1 MNKKILTLLV
11 LVVLLGSSCSEFLAV
26 NEVNPNIASKVPAKL
41 LLPAALNNI
50 AYTMNYPRR
59 FDFVYLWHGL
69 WCISSGYS
77 QPSGLVQYR
86 LLNSDYQNAF
96 QESYTT
102 GQNLVEIEKASTDPK
117 EASYLAIAMI
127 MKAYIMQNLV
137 DCWGNVPYSEAFRSD
152 EGLYKPKYDDQKAIY
167 EDQIVKL
174 DAAIKLIQNRPVDA
188 TEITGLSDIMFAGDM
203 NKWVKFANTLKLR
216 MLIHQSGMTG
226 RDAYIKG
233 AIATTASV
241 GYLGAGE
248 SALVNP
254 GFTVSATKMN
264 PFYEYFYK
272 ADGTTQTDGVTY
284 YNAGKDVVDFMNGV
298 ADPRIS
304 RFFNPYSGTVS
315 AGTALFAGNALGIT
329 EPPARTAATTSK
341 LGYSATDAKA
351 SGYMIGTFD
360 KSAPILTDIE
370 SLFVQAEAVERGY
383 ITGSGQALYESAI
396 TQSFIYMGLTA
407 AQATTYLATEKTSVN
422 YALATSKINLIL
434 DQKWVSLNGI
444 APVEIWTDYRR
455 SGRPANITFSKDP
468 NIANPTPPVRLL
480 YPQREISVNNDNV
493 VAVGKIDAFTSKIFW
508 QSR

>member
-1 MNKKILTLLV
+1 MNKKILTLFLLLV
-11 LVVLLGSSCSEFLAV
+11 ILGSSCTKFLAV
-26 NEVNPNIASKVPAKL
+26 NEVNPNSASAVPGKL

-59 FDFVYLWHGL
+59 FDFVYLWYGL

-86 LLNSDYQNAF
+86 LLNSDYQAIFN
-96 QESYTT
+96 ESYTS

-137 DCWGNVPYSEAFRSD
+137 DLYGNVPYKEAFKSD
-152 EGLYKPKYDDQKAIY
+152 EGILKPAYQDQKEIY
-167 EDQIVKL
+167 EDLVLQL
-174 DAAIKLIQNRPVDA
+174 DAAIKLIQNRPADA
-188 TEITGLSDIMFAGDM
+188 TEITGASDIIFGGDM
-203 NKWVKFANTLKLR
+203 AKWAKFANTLKLR
-216 MLIHQSGMTG
+216 MLVHQSGMTG
-226 RDAYIKG
+226 RDTYIKA

-248 SALVNP
+248 GALSNP
-254 GFTVSATKMN
+254 GYSKSTTKMN

-272 ADGTTQTDGVTY
+272 ADGSTQTDGITY
-284 YNAGKDVVDFMNGV
+284 YNAGKDVVDFMKGV
-298 ADPRIS
+298 GDPRIS
-304 RFFNPYSGTVS
+304 RFFNPYSGTVA

-329 EPPARTAATTSK
+329 EPPALTAANTSK
-341 LGYSATDAKA
+341 LGYSSAA
-351 SGYMIGTFD
+351 SGAQGYMIGTFD
-360 KSAPILTDIE
+360 KSSPILTDFE
-370 SLFVQAEAVERGY
+370 SLFIQAEAVERGY
-383 ITGSGQALYESAI
+383 ITGTGKALYESAI
-396 TQSFIYMGLTA
+396 TQSFVYLGLTP
-407 AQATTYLATEKTSVN
+407 AQATTYLATAKTSVN
-422 YALATSKINLIL
+422 YDLATSKLNLIL

-444 APVEIWTDYRR
+444 APLEIWTDYRR
-455 SGRPANITFSKDP
+455 SGRPANLTFSKDQ

-508 QSR
+508 QNR